1 MDVPSQPAAPVP
13 ARKPLM
19 PLEEALARMLAGMQP
34 VADVETVDTVTALGR
49 VLAVDLVSDVDVPP
63 ADNSAMDGF
72 AVRCHELP
80 DEGVALPVSARIAA
94 GQVGAALQPGTA
106 ARIFTGAPIPEG
118 ADAVVMQ
125 EHTEPAEDGHVRIC
139 RLPQPGQNIR
149 RRGEDLAAGSVVLA
163 AGTLLTPQALGV
175 AASVGAARLTV
186 RRRLRVALLST
197 GDELVMPG
205 EPLRPGAIYNSNRYT
220 LRGLIEAAGAHC
232 TDLGIVPDRLEVTRE
247 ALRQAADGH
256 DLVLSSG
263 GVSVGEEDHLR
274 AAVQAEG
281 ELTLWQLAIKPG
293 KPLAFG
299 RVGSAVFIGLPGNPV
314 ASFVTFLLVV
324 GPVLDRLCGREK
336 RPVEAWP
343 LVADFDW
350 ARPDPVRR
358 EFLRARRQAGRVILH
373 PHQGSGVLTSVQ
385 WADGLVDLAPG
396 QVVVRGQTVPF
407 WPLCGPTGLA
417 GWGAAVASATG
428 EGA

>member
-1 MDVPSQPAAPVP
+1 MDAPNPPAATAP
-13 ARKPLM
+13 ARKLLM
-19 PLEEALARMLAGMQP
+19 PLDDALACMLGSVQP
-34 VADVETVDTVTALGR
+34 VPDVEEVETAAALGR
-49 VLAVDLVSDVDVPP
+49 VLAADLASTIDVPP
-63 ADNSAMDGF
+63 LDNSAMDGF

-125 EHTEPAEDGHVRIC
+125 EHTEPADDGHVRIC
-139 RLPQPGQNIR
+139 RIPQPGQNIR
-149 RRGEDLAAGSVVLA
+149 RRGEDIAAGSTVLA

-220 LRGLIEAAGAHC
+220 LRGLIEAAGAQC
-232 TDLGIVPDRLEVTRE
+232 TDLGIVPDRLDATRQ
-247 ALRQAADGH
+247 ALRQAAADH
-256 DLVLSSG
+256 DLILSSG

-274 AAVQAEG
+274 PAVQAEG

-299 RVGSAVFIGLPGNPV
+299 RVGAAAFVGLPGNPV
-314 ASFVTFLLVV
+314 ASFVTFVLLVR
-324 GPVLDRLCGREK
+324 PLLQRLAGRM
-336 RPVEAWP
+336 PTAPQP
-343 LVADFDW
+343 LMLQAGFDW
-350 ARPDPVRR
+350 PRPDPARR
-358 EFLRARRQAGRVILH
+358 EFLRARREGDRVVIHGR
-373 PHQGSGVLTSVQ
+373 QGSGVLSSVH

-396 QVVVRGQTVPF
+396 QVVRQGEAVPF
-407 WPLCGPTGLA
+407 LPLSGL
-417 GWGAAVASATG
+417 GA
-428 EGA
+428 